1 MLLLLLC
8 DYVKL
13 LLYDYVKLRKRLRYV
28 LKTVDLNLKQFYADK
43 NGYVPND
50 SYSSKIKVSFLVCGV
65 LATAKMF
72 SNNKQQKI

>member
-13 LLYDYVKLRKRLRYV
+13 LLYDYVKLRKRLHYV

-50 SYSSKIKVSFLVCGV
+50 SYSSKIKVSFLV
-65 LATAKMF
+65 LWRI
-72 SNNKQQKI
+72 SNCKNVFKQ